1 MKILSKIKRSYIME
15 QKSNPAVGINNSLSA
30 ESIAPDSKLIEPDP
44 HKNVKK
50 EVHRLE
56 NAFSDAVKEGAD
68 AKTLASIIYDWKK
81 EYDYLNTLE
90 KNLFDGRSSDEQPDA
105 LQDYV
110 RHSKTNLATSVGS
123 LADKTKNFVEQAKS
137 GIIPD
142 GKTLTEKIKNA
153 HQKIMSMFH
162 KKQAELGQ
170 KLGKFI
176 DNIKDKVRE
185 KADMARLNT
194 WVKATEKAENYRAKG
209 EDSKEERIQN
219 LQDKLTANLEGKLQ
233 KNSQKFQKTVDD
245 IANGVPSFKDRV
257 SMGSKIIRDAV
268 QGKEYKEYKVDKDTK
283 EAADELRNAKEALK
297 KADAK
302 AIMLGKMKWGVIK
315 AWTSLTVAF
324 NNFKANQLEKMAD
337 KAKDSL
343 DKVERP
349 EIKDYYGEVKSAM
362 DKGMSMKEAVAHV
375 DNLKNGTP
383 GKTQEKNVPSRTED
397 IGGR

>member
-1 MKILSKIKRSYIME
+1 ME
-15 QKSNPAVGINNSLSA
+15 QKLNPAVDINNSLSA

-110 RHSKTNLATSVGS
+110 RHSKTNLASSVGS
-123 LADKTKNFVEQAKS
+123 LADKTKSFVEQAKS

-176 DNIKDKVRE
+176 DSIKDKVRE

-257 SMGSKIIRDAV
+257 SMGSKIIRDAI
-268 QGKEYKEYKVDKDTK
+268 QGKEYKEYKADKDTK

-324 NNFKANQLEKMAD
+324 NSFKANQLEKMAD

-349 EIKDYYGEVKSAM
+349 EIKDYYGELKSAM

-383 GKTQEKNVPSRTED
+383 GKAQEKNVPTRTDD

>member
-1 MKILSKIKRSYIME
+1 ME
-15 QKSNPAVGINNSLSA
+15 QKSNPAVDINNSLSA

-110 RHSKTNLATSVGS
+110 RHSKTNLASSVGS
-123 LADKTKNFVEQAKS
+123 LADKTKSFVEQAKS

-324 NNFKANQLEKMAD
+324 NSFKANQLEKMAD

-383 GKTQEKNVPSRTED
+383 GKNQEKNAPSRTED

>member
-1 MKILSKIKRSYIME
+1 ME
-15 QKSNPAVGINNSLSA
+15 QKSNPAVDINNSLSA

-110 RHSKTNLATSVGS
+110 RHSKTNLASSVGS
-123 LADKTKNFVEQAKS
+123 LADKTKSFVEQAKS

-257 SMGSKIIRDAV
+257 SMGSKIIRDAI

-315 AWTSLTVAF
+315 AWTNLTVTF
-324 NNFKANQLEKMAD
+324 NSFKANQLEKMAD

-383 GKTQEKNVPSRTED
+383 GKTQEKNAPSRTED

>member
-1 MKILSKIKRSYIME
+1 ME

>member
-1 MKILSKIKRSYIME
+1 ME
-15 QKSNPAVGINNSLSA
+15 QKSNPAVDINNSLSA

-110 RHSKTNLATSVGS
+110 RHSKTNLASSVGS
-123 LADKTKNFVEQAKS
+123 LADKTKSFVEQTKS

-257 SMGSKIIRDAV
+257 SMGSKIIRDAI

-283 EAADELRNAKEALK
+283 EAADELRNAKKALK

-324 NNFKANQLEKMAD
+324 NSFKANQLEKMAD

-383 GKTQEKNVPSRTED
+383 GKAQEKSTPTRTGE

>member
-1 MKILSKIKRSYIME
+1 ME
-15 QKSNPAVGINNSLSA
+15 QKSNPAVDIDNSLSA

-110 RHSKTNLATSVGS
+110 RHSKTNLASSVGS
-123 LADKTKNFVEQAKS
+123 LADKTKSFVEQAKS

-268 QGKEYKEYKVDKDTK
+268 QGKEYKDYKVDKDTK

-324 NNFKANQLEKMAD
+324 NSFKANQLEKMAD

-383 GKTQEKNVPSRTED
+383 GKTQEKNAPTRTDD